1 MKKTYA
7 LLLALAAFSRLDAQV
22 VVNVNEPLSI
32 EGSVES
38 TWADPNNGWGTPDM
52 TLLANGI
59 TDTLALA
66 FDGSATAD
74 SLCCEAIINR
84 SEIEGK
90 IAVLYRGA
98 CNFSLKALNCQD
110 SGAVAVIIINNTSA
124 APIVMGAGDYGADVT
139 IPTFLVEQA
148 GGQAIAAALAN
159 GETVVAYLGNKTGLF
174 DFDLGFTK
182 ADILV
187 PPSAGHPAI
196 LAQNASEYSPVLG
209 AWVRNYGALDQ
220 INITLNVTVDQLGVG
235 EVYNE
240 TSSPV
245 DILTGDS
252 AFIQLPALALASYGG
267 HYTIDY
273 TTASPAAEE
282 YPGDNSFSTTLNM
295 GDVYSLGRLDSVG
308 DPLTNTGS
316 RPNAPTGTFT
326 YCVHFR
332 DANASRV
339 AATGI
344 YAYAAVNDPASL
356 AGEILTVSALEWN
369 DVFTGLSDPAFDIA
383 TLNEVGSGELIID
396 PDTTR
401 YEAFVP
407 FSSPV
412 TLVDDQRYL
421 FCVANDNSTVVF
433 LGSQDELD
441 YETNE
446 EVLDQPT
453 SPLQDGT
460 QWSIGFAGTT
470 SANAVK
476 MIDVNTIGI
485 QEQPQT
491 VGTPFP
497 NPTADVLNIPFKG
510 AVNNA
515 TLNIMD
521 IAGKV
526 INSQRVSTSMGKLV
540 VNVDGIAPGAYTFSL
555 QQAAGHNSTF
565 KVVVSR

>member
-52 TLLANGI
+52 TILANGI

-66 FDGSATAD
+66 YDGSAAD

-90 IAVLYRGA
+90 VAVLYRGT

-124 APIVMGAGDYGADVT
+124 APIVMGAGTYGADVT

-182 ADILV
+182 ADILM
-187 PPSAGHPAI
+187 PPSAAHPAI
-196 LAQNASEYSPVLG
+196 FAQNASEYSPVLG

-220 INITLNVTVDQLGVG
+220 TNITLNVTVNQLGVG

-240 TSSPV
+240 TSAPV

-252 AFIQLPALALASYGG
+252 AFIELPALALASYGG

-273 TTASPAAEE
+273 TTTSAAAEE
-282 YPGDNSFSTTLNM
+282 YPGDNTFSTTLTM
-295 GDVYSLGRLDSVG
+295 GDVYSLAKVDSASN
-308 DPLTNTGS
+308 PLTSTGS
-316 RPNAPTGTFT
+316 RPNAPTGAFT

-332 DANASRV
+332 DANASRA

-344 YAYAAVNDPASL
+344 YAYAAVNTPASL
-356 AGEILTVSALEWN
+356 AGEILTVSMLEWN
-369 DVFTGLSDPAFDIA
+369 DDFTGLSDPNFDIA
-383 TLNEVGSGELIID
+383 TLNEVGTGELIID

-401 YEAFVP
+401 YSAFIP
-407 FSSPV
+407 FNEPV
-412 TLVDDQRYL
+412 VMVDNQRYL
-421 FCVANDNSTVVF
+421 FCLANDNSTVVF
-433 LGSQDELD
+433 LGSDDELN

-446 EVLDQPT
+446 EILDQP
-453 SPLQDGT
+453 SAPLQDGA
-460 QWSIGFAGTT
+460 QWSIGFTGTI

-476 MIDVNTIGI
+476 MIDANTIGI
-485 QEQPQT
+485 QEQNQT

-497 NPTADVLNIPFKG
+497 NPTADVLNIPFNG
-510 AVNNA
+510 LVNDA

-521 IAGKV
+521 ITGKV

-540 VNVDGIAPGAYTFSL
+540 VNVNGIAPGAYTFSL
-555 QQAAGHNSTF
+555 QQADRTSTF

>member
-7 LLLALAAFSRLDAQV
+7 LVLAFAAFFRLEAQV
-22 VVNVNEPLSI
+22 VVNVYEPLSI
-32 EGSVES
+32 EGSVVS

-52 TLLANGI
+52 TILANAV

-66 FDGSATAD
+66 FDGNATAD

-90 IAVLYRGA
+90 IAVLYRGT

-110 SGAVAVIIINNTSA
+110 SGAVAVIIINNSSA
-124 APIVMGAGDYGADVT
+124 APIVMGAGTYGADVT
-139 IPTFLVEQA
+139 IPTFLVEQS
-148 GGQAIAAALAN
+148 GGQAIAAALNN

-174 DFDLGFTK
+174 DYDLGFTK
-182 ADILV
+182 ADILM
-187 PPSAGHPAI
+187 PPSAGHPAL

-209 AWVRNYGALDQ
+209 AWVRNYGAIDQ
-220 INITLNVTVDQLGVG
+220 INITLNVTVNLAGSG

-240 TSSPV
+240 TSAPV
-245 DILTGDS
+245 DILTADS
-252 AFIQLPALALASYGG
+252 AYIELPALALASYGG
-267 HYTIDY
+267 QYTILY
-273 TTASPAAEE
+273 TTTSPAAEE
-282 YPGDNSFSTTLNM
+282 YPGDNTFTSTLNM
-295 GDVYSLGRLDSVG
+295 GNVYSFGQLDSVSM
-308 DPLTNTGS
+308 PLTNTGS

-332 DANASRV
+332 DAHASRV

-344 YAYAAVNDPASL
+344 YAYAAVNTPASL
-356 AGEILTVSALEWN
+356 AGEILTVTALEWN
-369 DVFTGLSDPAFDIA
+369 DVFTGLSDANFDIA
-383 TLNEVGSGELIID
+383 TLNEVGTGEVIID

-401 YEAFVP
+401 YSAFIP
-407 FSSPV
+407 FTSPV
-412 TLVDDQRYL
+412 PLVDNQRYL
-421 FCVANDNSTVVF
+421 FCLANDNSTVVF
-433 LGSQDELD
+433 LGSQDDLD
-441 YETNE
+441 YATNE
-446 EVLDQPT
+446 AVLDQPT

-460 QWSIGFAGTT
+460 QWSTGFVGTT

-476 MIDVNTIGI
+476 MVDVNSIGI
-485 QEQPQT
+485 QEQTQT

-497 NPTADVLNIPFKG
+497 NPTADVLNIPFTST
-510 AVNNA
+510 VNNA

-521 IAGKV
+521 ITGKV

-555 QQAAGHNSTF
+555 QQADGHTSTF